1 MMSSLP
7 SRSKSSRMLPP
18 DSAVTSTPS
27 WGATSRKCADIVV
40 GGQGFCRN
48 DPLRGDLGRVLPQG
62 HVGQVEQ
69 PAKPQMAGI
78 LRQELEQEGD
88 GSPGA
93 PLQAMPAG
101 FPHRK
106 KTGVF
111 SVGGNAVL
119 LLPQP
124 QIGHRQ
130 QVPDHGSGLPRQLP
144 RLPPDPGL

>member
-1 MMSSLP
+1 MMSRAAVPVEVFQDAAPGQRRDIHAQLGRHLP
-7 SRSKSSRMLPP
+7 E
-18 DSAVTSTPS
+18 VT
-27 WGATSRKCADIVV
+27 DIVV
-40 GGQGFCRN
+40 GGQDVGRN
-48 DPLRGDLGRVLPQG
+48 DPPGGDLGRVLPQG

-101 FPHRK
+101 FPHGK

-144 RLPPDPGL
+144 RLPPHPSL